1 MSGGDAGQRIDVG
14 ALKVLSGRRWGV
26 TMEYRVLRRQGE
38 GWVQIGL
45 YGSAKL
51 AGEAV
56 DQAVGRGEGVST
68 DYRVEEIP
76 VPDSATFKWVKRLL
90 ATALVLIAVI
100 TLTMIA
106 AMFLR

>member
-14 ALKVLSGRRWGV
+14 ALKVLSGRRWGA
-26 TMEYRVLRRQGE
+26 TMEYRLLRKQGE

-45 YGSAKL
+45 YGSAGL

-68 DYRVEEIP
+68 DYRIEEIRL
-76 VPDSATFKWVKRLL
+76 PDSATFKWVKRLS
-90 ATALVLIAVI
+90 AVALLLVAAIV
-100 TLTMIA
+100 LTMVV
-106 AMFLR
+106 AMYLQ